1 MDNRERANM
10 LDCSAG
16 GHGVAQNQGADPTV
30 DRAHSDKEGI
40 LGWCRRKAV
49 DYFVSPLL
57 KSSHPPWYDAR
68 GVSVGLAVGFAVPV
82 GAQVAVLGVLRTV
95 LRFNFVS
102 AVAFSF
108 VSNPFNMIP
117 LYYGY
122 YLLGSWVIG
131 KHPHMDFCLFQKL
144 MSPIVESGYF
154 WEALGSFLELSRE
167 ILTAW
172 FVAAAILAT
181 VSSVLGYVITHRI
194 QMARAKRRIGKLEE
208 RYERILQE
216 FDEKN

>member
-1 MDNRERANM
+1 M
-10 LDCSAG
+10 LNYSASG
-16 GHGVAQNQGADPTV
+16 RRVAEDQEADAAT

-49 DYFVSPLL
+49 EYFISPLL

-82 GAQVAVLGVLRTV
+82 GAQVAVLGALRTV
-95 LRFNFVS
+95 LKFNFVS

-108 VSNPFNMIP
+108 VSNPFDMIP
-117 LYYGY
+117 MYYGY
-122 YLLGSWVIG
+122 YLLGSWILG
-131 KHPHMDFCLFQKL
+131 KNPHIDFSLFQKL

-154 WEALGSFLELSRE
+154 WESLGAFLELSRE

-172 FVAAAILAT
+172 FVSAVILAT

-208 RYERILQE
+208 QYERILQE